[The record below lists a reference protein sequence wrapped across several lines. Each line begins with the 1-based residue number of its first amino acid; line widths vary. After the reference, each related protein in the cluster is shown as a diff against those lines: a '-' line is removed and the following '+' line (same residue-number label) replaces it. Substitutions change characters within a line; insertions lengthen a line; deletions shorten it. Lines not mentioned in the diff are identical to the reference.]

1 MQSTIKRSCF
11 VTVFTGCYPDAKIFS
26 LFFKKKKRQK
36 GLDRSRGCKCNTNTG
51 TWLAI
56 AIRFISY
63 DTIDETTRD
72 DEGAV
77 QGAESGLWIWIRSV
91 VTGRVS
97 YNSCCCADSIDDS
110 PVQVLPEVW
119 IARARRV
126 RIHHHLQRPQESI
139 EQCVSSASCRAGGD
153 GGGGVRT
160 YVPGCRRCACRGR
173 RRRRGA
179 GRRRRRGG
187 ARSRWPPPARRT
199 PPAAPPSS
207 RTGPPRPPPPSP
219 APAGPPSPARSSSP
233 LLLLSP
239 PSSSISIDRP
249 HRPLASHL
257 HHHPALYS
265 TRSSRAQPDHELSW
279 WRGRRIG
286 GGRRRRA
293 HERGARQ
300 REDERMERRTGG
312 GGGGGGTPAR
322 VQQLGRIG
330 RTTTARHP
338 AAGRRRLNRGDVVVF
353 VERGGRR
360 GNGLCFSAAASLYST
375 VARALPL
382 VQ

>member
-1 MQSTIKRSCF
+1 MFRNCIHWLLP
-11 VTVFTGCYPDAKIFS
+11 GCKNILS
-26 LFFKKKKRQK
+26 FFLKKKKRQK
-36 GLDRSRGCKCNTNTG
+36 GLDRSRGGKCNTNTG

-56 AIRFISY
+56 AIRSISY

-187 ARSRWPPPARRT
+187 ARSRWPPPALRT

-279 WRGRRIG
+279 WRGRQIG

-293 HERGARQ
+293 HERWADGE
-300 REDERMERRTGG
+300 EDGRWWWWWGHPGEGTAAGKNRPDNYCPSSGCRPTTTKPRRRRRVWRERR
-312 GGGGGGTPAR
+312 
-322 VQQLGRIG
+322 
-330 RTTTARHP
+330 
-338 AAGRRRLNRGDVVVF
+338 
-353 VERGGRR
+353 EE

-382 VQ
+382 ATVAWLLALS